1 MRSREE
7 SEMKPGVCTGAK
19 NTVTMTEERFLF
31 KTGSCSGG
39 LHVRCLLTL
48 LVGFAVM
55 CGFAGA
61 HTPSDVEVRYN
72 ELSGELAV
80 TISHQVD
87 NPATHYVKEVTIRQ
101 GTTVLSVMSYTSQPD
116 RSPFTY
122 SFNLPQLKGSVGEII
137 VDAQCNQFGSRSGT
151 LILTKTQPPNTPTT
165 APVSSDTQTQP
176 LTSLPTKAGV
186 LPFAA
191 ILAVGFASRR
201 ILR

>member
-1 MRSREE
+1 
-7 SEMKPGVCTGAK
+7 MKHGVCTGAK
-19 NTVTMTEERFLF
+19 NAAIMTEERFLF
-31 KTGSCSGG
+31 KIVSCFGG
-39 LHVRCLLTL
+39 LQVRYLLAL

-101 GTTVLSVMSYTSQPD
+101 GTTVISVLSYTSQPD
-116 RSPFTY
+116 RSTFTY
-122 SFNLPQLKGSVGEII
+122 TFNLPQLKGSIGEII

-151 LILTKTQPPNTPTT
+151 LILTKTQLPYTPTT
-165 APVSSDTQTQP
+165 TLVPSDTQP
-176 LTSLPTKAGV
+176 LTSLSTKAGV